1 MALACAAALAP
12 AAGSTETAH
21 AQAQAPV
28 EGEQPRE
35 IVPPPDEP
43 FSDRHKTFDGSCQ
56 IDRGELGSPRCVYGD
71 ESAPTDVALIG
82 DSHAMHFVPALR
94 AVAERRGWRLLVFA
108 RPGCPIARVRFS
120 KRCDDWRRA
129 MLRRIR
135 DELRPELAIA
145 STATRYRVIRRGRR
159 IGRRKSQRY
168 LIWGLRRT
176 FRGLRARR
184 IRVTA
189 LRGTPR
195 APGDVPSCVLEHID
209 DLGACAFE
217 LPRRWPF
224 ASVVRAARKLRGVR
238 LIEPLWAICPDRT
251 CPAVTDAGVLVYRDR
266 HHLTATFVETLA
278 PWFDARLPRLP
289 GDPPPQSDGARAA

>member
-1 MALACAAALAP
+1 MRAIVAFACLGLAVVP
-12 AAGSTETAH
+12 AAPAH
-21 AQAQAPV
+21 AQATAPA
-28 EGEQPRE
+28 EGESSQE
-35 IVPPPDEP
+35 ITPPPEEP

-56 IDRGELGSPRCVYGD
+56 IDRSELGAPRCIYGD
-71 ESAPTDVALIG
+71 EAAATDVALIG

-94 AVAERRGWRLLVFA
+94 AVAQRRGWRLLVFA

-135 DELRPELAIA
+135 GELRPELTIA
-145 STATRYRVIRRGRR
+145 STATRYRVIRKGRR

-176 FRGLRARR
+176 LRGLRARR

-189 LRGTPR
+189 LEGTPR
-195 APGDVPSCVLEHID
+195 ATRDVPACVIEHRD
-209 DLGACAFE
+209 DVGACAFE
-217 LPRRWPF
+217 LPRRRRFP
-224 ASVVRAARKLRGVR
+224 ATRRAVRKLGGVR
-238 LIEPLWAICPDRT
+238 LLEPRHAVCPRRA
-251 CPAVTDAGVLVYRDR
+251 CQAVTDEGVLVWRDR

-289 GDPPPQSDGARAA
+289 GDPSAA

>member
-1 MALACAAALAP
+1 MRAIASLACLGLALVSVAAAH
-12 AAGSTETAH
+12 G
-21 AQAQAPV
+21 QAQAPA

-35 IVPPPDEP
+35 IVPPPDAP
-43 FSDRHKTFDGSCQ
+43 FSDRHRTFDGSCQ
-56 IDRGELGSPRCVYGD
+56 TDRGELGSPRCIYGD
-71 ESAPTDVALIG
+71 ESAATDVALIG

-135 DELRPELAIA
+135 AELRPELVIA
-145 STATRYRVIRRGRR
+145 STATRYRVIRDGRR

-195 APGDVPSCVLEHID
+195 APGDVPSCVLD
-209 DLGACAFE
+209 NLDGLGACAFE

-224 ASVVRAARKLRGVR
+224 ACVVRATRKLGSVR
-238 LIEPLWAICPDRT
+238 LLEPLFEICPDRT
-251 CPAVTDAGVLVYRDR
+251 CPAVTDASILVWRDR

-289 GDPPPQSDGARAA
+289 GDPSAG

>member
-1 MALACAAALAP
+1 MRATALLACIGLAIVPAAP
-12 AAGSTETAH
+12 AFG
-21 AQAQAPV
+21 QAQAPAD
-28 EGEQPRE
+28 GEQPQE
-35 IVPPPDEP
+35 ITPPPDEP

-56 IDRGELGSPRCVYGD
+56 IDRSVLGSPRCIYGD

-94 AVAERRGWRLLVFA
+94 NVAERRGWRLVVFA

-135 DELRPELAIA
+135 GELQPELVIA

-159 IGRRKSQRY
+159 IGRLKSRRY
-168 LIWGLRRT
+168 VIWGLRRT

-195 APGDVPSCVLEHID
+195 APGDMPSCVLEHRD
-209 DLGACAFE
+209 DPGACAFE

-224 ASVVRAARKLRGVR
+224 ASVVRAARKLGGVR
-238 LIEPLWAICPDRT
+238 LLEPLWAVCPDRI
-251 CPAVTDAGVLVYRDR
+251 CPAVTDSGILVYRDR

-278 PWFDARLPRLP
+278 PWFDARLPQLP
-289 GDPPPQSDGARAA
+289 NDPPPV